1 MTIGILLPGSTLYPS
16 IGMDFLQGL
25 KSSFEYHKCTDLD
38 FKIDIIGYGLKDEE
52 LYAVAEKYLIVDNAE
67 LVIAYLEDYHAAKL
81 SPLFAAAGKLLIIV
95 NAGANYPDISI
106 SQIKNTIFQ
115 SLNDSLCCF
124 LTGKHVTKK
133 AEGITAIM
141 ATSFFDG
148 GYRHTHAMT
157 NAFTNSGGTI
167 EHNYVSHYK
176 KEAFNTDTLTTFIE
190 DRADVKNLL
199 AIFSGDSARFFYEKL
214 ADISSKAHLNWYC
227 SPMMFDCTPGDFEEA
242 KPDVPMNIRGYT
254 FWVPELENKIN
265 HTFLEYYRAKNNKEA
280 NLFSM
285 QGWETALLVME
296 YLQQLKNTPNCESAI
311 IQLIS
316 KEIKSPRGTIFINK
330 ERYIIAPAYLVS
342 ASGKLQITIEETIS
356 DTTEPWQEMVAQI
369 PDELYTSWRNTYLCI

>member
-1 MTIGILLPGSTLYPS
+1 MLLFY
-16 IGMDFLQGL
+16 
-25 KSSFEYHKCTDLD
+25 
-38 FKIDIIGYGLKDEE
+38 
-52 LYAVAEKYLIVDNAE
+52 
-67 LVIAYLEDYHAAKL
+67 
-81 SPLFAAAGKLLIIV
+81 
-95 NAGANYPDISI
+95 
-106 SQIKNTIFQ
+106 
-115 SLNDSLCCF
+115 
-124 LTGKHVTKK
+124 
-133 AEGITAIM
+133 
-141 ATSFFDG
+141 
-148 GYRHTHAMT
+148 
-157 NAFTNSGGTI
+157 
-167 EHNYVSHYK
+167 NYVSHYK

-190 DRADVKNLL
+190 ESADVKNLL

-227 SPMMFDCTPGDFEEA
+227 SPMMFDCTPGDFEEP

-265 HTFLEYYRAKNNKEA
+265 HAFLEYYRAKNNKEA

-342 ASGKLQITIEETIS
+342 ASGRLQITIEETIS